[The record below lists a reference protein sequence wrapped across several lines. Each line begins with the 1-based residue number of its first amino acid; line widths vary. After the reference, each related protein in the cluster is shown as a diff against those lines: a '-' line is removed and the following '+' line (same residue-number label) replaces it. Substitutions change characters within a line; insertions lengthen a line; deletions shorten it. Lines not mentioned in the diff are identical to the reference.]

1 MEVPESGELSEKE
14 RVVLERNQ
22 GQLIEHPIAY
32 TQNHRNRR
40 CNRHVHPP
48 ILTPLSFLLH
58 RPILPHRV
66 RARPRLRALR
76 SISPV
81 QSIPRSSWSRRFHRP
96 HHRPQMLRRCS
107 PEDDFWPLI
116 PAESAGETR
125 DLPSSRM
132 FPDPN
137 RSVRSSGAGPY
148 PADTRHHYRDCNLTN
163 IFLCKFPYTKT
174 KCERCLLS
182 RALK

>member
-40 CNRHVHPP
+40 CNRHVHSP
-48 ILTPLSFLLH
+48 ILTPRTFLLR

-66 RARPRLRALR
+66 RAQPRLRALR

-81 QSIPRSSWSRRFHRP
+81 RSIPRSSGSRRLHRP
-96 HHRPQMLRRCS
+96 HHLPQMLRRCR

-116 PAESAGETR
+116 PAEFAGEMR
-125 DLPSSRM
+125 DLRRSRM

-137 RSVRSSGAGPY
+137 IRSSGAGPY
-148 PADTRHHYRDCNLTN
+148 PAGTRHHYRNCNLTN
-163 IFLCKFPYTKT
+163 FFLCQFPYTET
-174 KCERCLLS
+174 KCER
-182 RALK
+182 